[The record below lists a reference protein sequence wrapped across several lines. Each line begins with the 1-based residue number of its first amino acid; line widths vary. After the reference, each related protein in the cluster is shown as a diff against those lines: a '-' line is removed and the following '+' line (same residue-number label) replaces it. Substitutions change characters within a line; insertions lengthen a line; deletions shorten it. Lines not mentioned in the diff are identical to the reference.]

1 MINVEI
7 TKGANENNISV
18 IKRFTRATQEN
29 GVIQRKRSLRYAE
42 RNRSPYV
49 LKKGALER
57 LTRRKDYEEKVKL
70 GKINPRV
77 RK

>member
-7 TKGANENNISV
+7 NKGPNENNISA

-70 GKINPRV
+70 GKITPRV